1 VKILAIDSST
11 NYASA
16 AVTDGGRT
24 LAELGMEAGAK
35 RGERLAKAVGQVL
48 ASAGIELVDLDAYA
62 LGLGPGSFTGLRAA
76 LSFVKG
82 LAIARPKP
90 VAGASTLHAM
100 ALSAS
105 AHSGPVVPVIDAR
118 KGEVFAARFMGD
130 GRGDVTRETE
140 DMAVSPERLAELAP
154 EGSLL
159 IGDGLSRYG
168 DKIREALGDRA
179 VFAPLWM
186 WAPRAVHVAE
196 LARRPLGEGD
206 EDQIDSLVPIYV
218 RSSDAELKLG
228 PRS

>member
-11 NYASA
+11 SYASA

-24 LAELGMEAGAK
+24 LAELGMEAGSR
-35 RGERLAKAVGQVL
+35 RGERLARAVDRVL
-48 ASAGIELVDLDAYA
+48 DSAGLSLGDIDAYA

-118 KGEVFAARFMGD
+118 KGEVFAARFVGD
-130 GRGDVTRETE
+130 GGGDVTRETE
-140 DMAVSPERLAELAP
+140 DMAIPPARLAELAP
-154 EGSLL
+154 DETLL
-159 IGDGLSRYG
+159 LGDGLSRYG
-168 DKIREALGDRA
+168 DQIREVLGERA
-179 VFAPLWM
+179 VFAPAWM

-196 LARRPLGEGD
+196 LARRRLANGD
-206 EDQIDSLVPIYV
+206 EDRIDSLVPIYV
-218 RSSDAELKLG
+218 RSSDAELKMG